1 MGVSYYIVLDKED
14 VDFDAFVNGKAVA
27 KAVDELADVCAKLG
41 LPPLDNFLAMSPDDV
56 EDLLDEDVDIPECE
70 EAWFAPD
77 EGLKLID
84 ALSRHLQANP
94 KDVKDARSVLGDL
107 AEYSEVLTQAKA
119 VGAKWHFHLDL

>member
-1 MGVSYYIVLDKED
+1 VSYYIVLDKED

-84 ALSRHLQANP
+84 ALSRHLRANP
-94 KDVKDARSVLGDL
+94 KDVKDAGSVLDDL
-107 AEYSEVLTQAKA
+107 AEYSEVLMQAKA

>member
-1 MGVSYYIVLDKED
+1 MQNASIVLDKED

-27 KAVDELADVCAKLG
+27 KAIDDLAGVCAKLG
-41 LPPLDNFLAMSPDDV
+41 LLPLDDFLATSPDDI
-56 EDLLDEDVDIPECE
+56 EDLLDEDIDIPDCE

-77 EGLKLID
+77 EGLKLIG

-94 KDVKDARSVLGDL
+94 KDVKDARSVLDDL

>member
-14 VDFDAFVNGKAVA
+14 VDVDAFVNGKAVA
-27 KAVDELADVCAKLG
+27 KAVDELAGVCAKLG
-41 LPPLDNFLAMSPDDV
+41 LPPLDDFLAMSPDNV
-56 EDLLDEDVDIPECE
+56 EDLLDEDVDIPECG

-94 KDVKDARSVLGDL
+94 KDVKDARSVLDDL
-107 AEYSEVLTQAKA
+107 AEYREVLTQAKA